1 MQHSRGDVTAPLV
14 DEEVAGTLPPARDFA
29 TTRRVLVAVLMAS
42 VVIPMVCIGLYAYFD
57 YQRRQ
62 ADSLDAVNRLAR
74 VAEENAVKVLDLN
87 REMTSR
93 IVEILGDLDEAQTR
107 EQQATLHARL
117 DAMAGRLPQVAAISV
132 FSADGDLVASSRWYP
147 VPDISI
153 LQRADFRAARDR
165 PQTTYFSLPMLG
177 AVAQTDVFNTA
188 TSRTGSDGKFLGVV
202 AVAVRRAY
210 FRDFYRQLV
219 GNNPDL
225 TAGLYRSDASLL
237 VRYPAAGD
245 GIVIPAD
252 NPFVSIIRQNL
263 QQGHVRTTSA
273 IDGRDKTV
281 AFRRLTDY
289 PLYVTVSFDVSSVL
303 ADWWKHDLLVALLG
317 LVPCVGIWL
326 LIGFSIYRLKL
337 EQSAWESWK
346 TEAALRVDAEATSR
360 QLRRIGALGNLVASV
375 AHDFNNLLM
384 VVFSNMELA
393 RRKGYS
399 GVQAEVQAVE
409 HAAGTASELSRK
421 LLSVAR
427 KNPLKKE
434 RVELRQWLPEA
445 MTLVKA
451 AVGPVVSTLLEVP
464 DDLRPIVV
472 DRAELEASLINI
484 AVNARD
490 AMPEGGSF
498 VVRCRNVS
506 VTDDRTVNRGEYV
519 VVTCSDNGVGMSD
532 SVAQRAFDT
541 LFSTKEAGSGTGLG
555 LAQVLSMCEQAGGT
569 ARIRSELGSGTD
581 VLLYLPVAEAP
592 GIALGS
598 TDEPRVGFHD
608 SNSWQSVL
616 LVEDN
621 EEVAASLA
629 AVLQLLGFEVHR
641 ANNGDHALAQ
651 LRQGHKYDMIL
662 SDVQMPG
669 RHSGLDLAEL
679 VKQQWPS
686 QPLALMTGYA
696 GELERGKHLGVPI
709 LLKPF
714 SPADLQNLMGSPA
727 R

>member
-1 MQHSRGDVTAPLV
+1 ML
-14 DEEVAGTLPPARDFA
+14 
-29 TTRRVLVAVLMAS
+29 
-42 VVIPMVCIGLYAYFD
+42 CIGLYAYFD

-93 IVEILGDLDEAQTR
+93 IVEILGDLDETQTR

-117 DAMAGRLPQVAAISV
+117 DAMAGRLPQVAAVSV
-132 FSADGDLVASSRWYP
+132 FSTDGDLVASSRWYP

-165 PQTTYFSLPMLG
+165 PQTTYFSLPMFG

-188 TSRTGSDGKFLGVV
+188 TSRMGTNGEFLGVV
-202 AVAVRRAY
+202 AVALRRAY

-225 TAGLYRSDASLL
+225 TVGLYRSDANLL

-245 GIVIPAD
+245 GIVIPEN
-252 NPFVSIIRQNL
+252 NPFVSIFRQNL

-303 ADWWKHDLLVALLG
+303 ADWWKHDLLVALLVLG
-317 LVPCVGIWL
+317 PCVGIWS

-337 EQSAWESWK
+337 EQSAWENWK
-346 TEAALRVDAEATSR
+346 SEAALRVDAEARSR
-360 QLRRIGALGNLVASV
+360 QLRRVGALGNLVASV

-399 GVQAEVQAVE
+399 GVQAEVHAVE
-409 HAAGTASELSRK
+409 HAASTASELSRK

-434 RVELRQWLPEA
+434 RVQLSQWLPGA
-445 MTLVKA
+445 MALVKA
-451 AVGPVVSTLLEVP
+451 AVGPVVSASFDAP

-490 AMPEGGSF
+490 AMPEGGEF
-498 VVRCRNVS
+498 VVRCRNES
-506 VTDDRTVNRGEYV
+506 VTEERTVDRGEYV
-519 VVTCSDNGVGMSD
+519 VVSCSDNGVGMSD
-532 SVAQRAFDT
+532 SVAQRAFET
-541 LFSTKEAGSGTGLG
+541 LFSTKEVGSGTGLG

-569 ARIRSELGSGTD
+569 ARIRTQLGSGTE
-581 VLLYLPVAEAP
+581 VLLYLPVADAP
-592 GIALGS
+592 EVAPASTEQPRLGI
-598 TDEPRVGFHD
+598 HD
-608 SNSWQSVL
+608 SSSWQSVL

-621 EEVAASLA
+621 EEVAAGLA
-629 AVLQLLGFEVHR
+629 AVLQLLGFEVKR
-641 ANNGDHALAQ
+641 ANSGDDALA
-651 LRQGHKYDMIL
+651 LLHQGQKFDIIL
-662 SDVQMPG
+662 SDIQMPG
-669 RHSGLDLAEL
+669 IHSGLDLAEL
-679 VKQQWPS
+679 VKKQWPS

-714 SPADLQNLMGSPA
+714 SPADLQSLMGSA
-727 R
+727 AL